1 MARGTTND
9 EAAQESS
16 SYLRRKKP
24 VRVSRRLAD
33 WRQLPLR
40 RIAIVLLVA
49 ALGVTSAYSVDRFL
63 HTDQRFE
70 FAADGS
76 GLLASGLAY
85 VKVEEVRA
93 IFQAD
98 LGKNLF
104 DVPLHLRQRQLASL
118 PWVEQATVARVWT
131 QQIWAHVEER
141 RPVAFVR
148 LSEKGKNR
156 ETTQLV
162 DANGIFLNLPG
173 EARLTLPVVSGI
185 SPAMA
190 VAERQKRI
198 QLYLELLAALDSAE
212 PRWSSMISE
221 VDITD
226 PQNAKATAAYH
237 GEAVELQM
245 GDEHLRHR
253 FEVFLQNF
261 PAWKQKYGVVRM
273 VDLRFQG
280 QVALEHDGVA
290 QR

>member
-1 MARGTTND
+1 MARGTSKD

-24 VRVSRRLAD
+24 VRVSRSLAD
-33 WRQLPLR
+33 WRQLPLQ
-40 RIAIVLLVA
+40 RIAIVVLVA

-70 FAADGS
+70 FATNGS
-76 GLLASGLAY
+76 GLLVSGLAY

-104 DVPLHLRQRQLASL
+104 DVPLEVRQRQLASL

-131 QQIWAHVEER
+131 HKIWAHVEER

-148 LSEKGKNR
+148 LSEKGKTR

-221 VDITD
+221 VDIAD
-226 PQNAKATAAYH
+226 AQNARATAAYH

-245 GDEHLRHR
+245 GDEYFRHR

>member
-24 VRVSRRLAD
+24 VRVSRSLAD

-70 FAADGS
+70 FAANGS
-76 GLLASGLAY
+76 GLLVSGLAY

-93 IFQAD
+93 IFQPD

-104 DVPLHLRQRQLASL
+104 DVPLDLRQRQLASL

-148 LSEKGKNR
+148 LSEKGKSR

-162 DANGIFLNLPG
+162 DANGIFLHLPG

-190 VAERQKRI
+190 VADRQKRI

-221 VDITD
+221 VDIAD
-226 PQNAKATAAYH
+226 AQNARATAAYH

-245 GDEHLRHR
+245 GDEYFRHR

>member
-33 WRQLPLR
+33 WRQMPLR
-40 RIAIVLLVA
+40 RMAIVLLVA

-63 HTDQRFE
+63 HTDPRFE

-76 GLLASGLAY
+76 GLLVSGLSY
-85 VKVEEVRA
+85 VTAEEVRA
-93 IFQAD
+93 VFQAD
-98 LGKNLF
+98 FGGNLF
-104 DVPLHLRQRQLASL
+104 DVPLKTRQRQLSSL

-131 QQIWAHVEER
+131 RQIWAHIEER

-148 LSEKGKNR
+148 LVEKGKNR
-156 ETTQLV
+156 ETTRLV
-162 DANGIFLNLPG
+162 DANGVFLNLPG
-173 EARLTLPVVSGI
+173 EARLALPVLSGVT
-185 SPAMA
+185 PAVA
-190 VAERQKRI
+190 VAERQRRI
-198 QLYLELLAALDSAE
+198 RVYLELLAALDSAE
-212 PRWSSMISE
+212 PRWSSMVSE
-221 VDITD
+221 VDVAD
-226 PQNAKATAAYH
+226 PENAKATAAYH

-245 GDEHLRHR
+245 GDEHFRHR

-280 QVALEHDGVA
+280 QVALEHEPVA